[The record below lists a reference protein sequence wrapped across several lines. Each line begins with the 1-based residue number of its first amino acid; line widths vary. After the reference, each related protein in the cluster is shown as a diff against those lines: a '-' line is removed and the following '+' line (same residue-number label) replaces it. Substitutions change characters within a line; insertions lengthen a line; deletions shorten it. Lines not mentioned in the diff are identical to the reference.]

1 MSNIIWII
9 LIGFVAGLIA
19 RMLSPG
25 QNDPKGFILTAH
37 LRKAFFAPSSISPRL
52 AETGSLNSTAPNCG
66 TRSAS
71 AQASVTDC
79 VDRPSGWRLVGEPA
93 ARLPRV
99 GQREARSLPERWP
112 AVPAAGRTFRTVQG
126 HRLALEG

>member
-1 MSNIIWII
+1 MAGTAQSAIAV
-9 LIGFVAGLIA
+9 IGIDIGWEV
-19 RMLSPG
+19 
-25 QNDPKGFILTAH
+25 
-37 LRKAFFAPSSISPRL
+37 RKAFFAPSSILPRL
-52 AETGSLNSTAPNCG
+52 AETGSLNSTTPNRG

-71 AQASVTDC
+71 ARASVTDC

-112 AVPAAGRTFRTVQG
+112 AVPRCGEDV
-126 HRLALEG
+126 